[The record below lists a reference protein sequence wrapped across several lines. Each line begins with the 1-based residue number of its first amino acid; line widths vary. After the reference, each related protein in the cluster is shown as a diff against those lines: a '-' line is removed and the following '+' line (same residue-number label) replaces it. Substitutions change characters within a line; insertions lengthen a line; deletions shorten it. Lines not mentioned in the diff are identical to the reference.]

1 MLDIDYFKK
10 INDTYG
16 HAVGDETLKSMAK
29 LMKEAVKDR
38 ENACTGRWGGEE
50 FMVLVPD
57 MGKDDTCMLAEK
69 LRQMTEEHAFGCGEK
84 ITISLG
90 VIAFDGKENL
100 QSVYITLD
108 DALYS
113 AKKQGR
119 NRVVK
124 A

>member
-1 MLDIDYFKK
+1 
-10 INDTYG
+10 
-16 HAVGDETLKSMAK
+16 
-29 LMKEAVKDR
+29 
-38 ENACTGRWGGEE
+38 
-50 FMVLVPD
+50 
-57 MGKDDTCMLAEK
+57 EK
-69 LRQMTEEHAFGCGEK
+69 LRQMTEGYAFGCGEK

-90 VIAFDGKENL
+90 VIAFDGKEDL

-119 NRVVK
+119 NRVAK